1 MVIDDLYIIGEGV
14 LVIVTQE
21 ELCTLMEYQGEK
33 DDDIGD
39 VSSMQLWRR
48 CRYLIWTL
56 KSL

>member
-1 MVIDDLYIIGEGV
+1 MVIDDSYIIGEGV

-39 VSSMQLWRR
+39 VSSMQLW
-48 CRYLIWTL
+48 
-56 KSL
+56 